1 MDGLLKHFAHC
12 RFAALLAALCLLESC
27 KGEAPRE
34 AAPVDVIVTDV
45 LQQDVPITGEWVGT
59 LEGSIT
65 AQIRAR
71 VTGYLQARR
80 YEEGSF
86 VHQGDLL
93 FLIDPRPYLA
103 ALEQAKG
110 QLERQQA
117 LLKMS
122 ELNVARYTPL
132 AKEGAV
138 SQRELDNAT
147 QMRDANAAAVLSDK
161 ANLDQAILNL
171 QWTKVESPIDG
182 IAGAAQGQVGDLIS
196 ESTPLT
202 TVSQVN
208 PIRVAFPVSE
218 REYLA
223 LAERLAQTQTFTAS
237 AKGAAQAAKEGAQ
250 EGDQRTAPPNG
261 EVRGRPGA
269 LELILANGNLF
280 SERGTF
286 IFVNRQVDERTGT
299 LLVKGE
305 FPNPGNLLRPGGY
318 AKIRAVTSLKKGA
331 LLVPQRAVSE
341 LQGTYHVAVVDKDNK
356 VSIRNVEP
364 GSRFENL
371 WIIEKGLEPNER
383 VIVEGLQKVRDGM
396 LVNVQTAAPEKAGG
410 STPSAAATPSRS
422 ARAAG

>member
-1 MDGLLKHFAHC
+1 MVFLIRNFGNARLVAVLLAMGL
-12 RFAALLAALCLLESC
+12 FAAC
-27 KGEAPRE
+27 KSEPERQ
-34 AAPVDVIVTDV
+34 AAPIDVVV
-45 LQQDVPITGEWVGT
+45 AEVVQRDVPIMGEWVGT
-59 LEGSIT
+59 LEGMVT

-80 YEEGSF
+80 YQEGGF
-86 VHQGDLL
+86 VRQGDLL

-110 QLERQQA
+110 TLERQQA
-117 LLKMS
+117 MLKMS
-122 ELNVARYTPL
+122 EINVARYTPL

-147 QMRDANAAAVLSDK
+147 QIRDANAAAVAADK

-171 QWTKVESPIDG
+171 QWTKVQSPIDG
-182 IAGAAQGQVGDLIS
+182 IAGAALGQVGDLIS
-196 ESTPLT
+196 ESTVLT
-202 TVSQVN
+202 SVSQVD

-218 REYLA
+218 REYLL
-223 LAERLAQTQTFTAS
+223 LADRIPQKSADAS
-237 AKGAAQAAKEGAQ
+237 MGATL
-250 EGDQRTAPPNG
+250 DTP
-261 EVRGRPGA
+261 EVRGKPGG
-269 LELILANGNLF
+269 LELTLTNGDTF
-280 SERGTF
+280 PERGTF

-305 FPNPGNLLRPGGY
+305 FPNPRNLLRPGGY

-356 VSIRNVEP
+356 VSIRNVVP
-364 GSRFENL
+364 GSRVESL

-396 LVNVQTAAPEKAGG
+396 VVNVQAAAPGAGE
-410 STPSAAATPSRS
+410 SPPSAATASKVS
-422 ARAAG
+422 ARASG

>member
-1 MDGLLKHFAHC
+1 MKSFADT
-12 RFAALLAALCLLESC
+12 RFAALLVALSLVTACKSEPRRES
-27 KGEAPRE
+27 GPI
-34 AAPVDVIVTDV
+34 DVVVTEV
-45 LQQDVPITGEWVGT
+45 LQRDVPITGEWVGT
-59 LEGSIT
+59 LEGQIT

-80 YEEGSF
+80 YNEGSY
-86 VHQGDLL
+86 VRQGDLL

-122 ELNVARYTPL
+122 EINVARYTPL

-147 QMRDANAAAVLSDK
+147 QLRDANAAAVLSAK

-196 ESTPLT
+196 ESTILT
-202 TVSQVN
+202 SVSQVD

-223 LAERLAQTQTFTAS
+223 LADRLPQTSTAS
-237 AKGAAQAAKEGAQ
+237 APGGGQEKGQETSPPAA
-250 EGDQRTAPPNG
+250 
-261 EVRGRPGA
+261 RGKPGG
-269 LELILANGNLF
+269 LELILTNGD
-280 SERGTF
+280 SYPQRGTF

-318 AKIRAVTSLKKGA
+318 AKVLAVTTLKKGA

-341 LQGTYHVAVVDKDNK
+341 LQGTFHVAVVDKDNK
-356 VSIRNVEP
+356 VSIRSVEP
-364 GSRFENL
+364 GSRFESL
-371 WIIEKGLEPNER
+371 WIIKKGLEPNER
-383 VIVEGLQKVRDGM
+383 VIIEGLQKVRDGM
-396 LVNVQTAAPEKAGG
+396 LVNVQTAAPGGAGE
-410 STPSAAATPSRS
+410 SAPSAAATSSRS
-422 ARAAG
+422 TRATG

>member
-1 MDGLLKHFAHC
+1 MKSSADTW
-12 RFAALLAALCLLESC
+12 FAALLAALSLFTAC
-27 KGEAPRE
+27 KSEPKRE
-34 AAPVDVIVTDV
+34 AGPVDVVVTEV
-45 LQQDVPITGEWVGT
+45 LQRDVPITGEWVGT
-59 LEGSIT
+59 LEGQIT

-80 YEEGSF
+80 YEEGSY
-86 VHQGDLL
+86 VRQGDLL

-117 LLKMS
+117 VLKMS
-122 ELNVARYTPL
+122 EINVARYTPL

-147 QMRDANAAAVLSDK
+147 QLRDANAGAVLSAK

-196 ESTPLT
+196 ESTILT
-202 TVSQVN
+202 TVSQVD

-223 LAERLAQTQTFTAS
+223 LADRLGRA
-237 AKGAAQAAKEGAQ
+237 G
-250 EGDQRTAPPNG
+250 APPSPG
-261 EVRGRPGA
+261 MGQEKPAGAPPQSAEVRARPGG
-269 LELILANGNLF
+269 LEMILTDGSAYPA
-280 SERGTF
+280 RGTF

-305 FPNPGNLLRPGGY
+305 FPNPEHLLRPGGY
-318 AKIRAVTSLKKGA
+318 AKVRAVTTLKKGA

-356 VSIRNVEP
+356 VSIRSVEP

-383 VIVEGLQKVRDGM
+383 VVIEGVQKVRDGT
-396 LVNVQTAAPEKAGG
+396 LVNVQTAAPAAL
-410 STPSAAATPSRS
+410 TPPSPP
-422 ARAAG
+422 RADG

>member
-1 MDGLLKHFAHC
+1 MKSFAVPGYVPLLVALGLVSA
-12 RFAALLAALCLLESC
+12 C
-27 KGEAPRE
+27 KSEPKPEAG
-34 AAPVDVIVTDV
+34 PVDVVVAEV
-45 LQQDVPITGEWVGT
+45 LQRDVPITGEWVGT
-59 LEGSIT
+59 LEGQIT

-71 VTGYLQARR
+71 VTGYLQAKR
-80 YEEGSF
+80 YQEGSY
-86 VHQGDLL
+86 VRQGDLL

-103 ALEQAKG
+103 SLEQAKG

-122 ELNVARYTPL
+122 QINVARYTPL

-147 QMRDANAAAVLSDK
+147 QMMDANAAAVDSAK

-171 QWTKVESPIDG
+171 QWTKVESPITG

-196 ESTPLT
+196 ESTILT
-202 TVSQVN
+202 TVSQVD

-223 LAERLAQTQTFTAS
+223 LAERLSQA
-237 AKGAAQAAKEGAQ
+237 GAPGTGQETPEG
-250 EGDQRTAPPNG
+250 TPPPSS
-261 EVRGRPGA
+261 EVRGKPGG
-269 LELILANGNLF
+269 LEIILTNGDLYP
-280 SERGTF
+280 ERGTF

-299 LLVKGE
+299 MLVKGE
-305 FPNPGNLLRPGGY
+305 FPNPKSLLRPGGY
-318 AKIRAVTSLKKGA
+318 AKVRAVTSLKKGA

-356 VSIRNVEP
+356 VSIRSVQP
-364 GSRFENL
+364 GSRFEDL

-383 VIVEGLQKVRDGM
+383 VIVEGLQKVRDGT
-396 LVNVQTAAPEKAGG
+396 LVNVQTAAPGGAGG
-410 STPSAAATPSRS
+410 SAPSAAKAPSLS
-422 ARAAG
+422 ARASG

>member
-1 MDGLLKHFAHC
+1 MGLLVA
-12 RFAALLAALCLLESC
+12 C
-27 KGEAPRE
+27 KGEPE
-34 AAPVDVIVTDV
+34 HKAAPIDVVVTEV
-45 LQQDVPITGEWVGT
+45 VQRDVPITGEWVGT
-59 LEGSIT
+59 LEGKIT

-80 YEEGSF
+80 YAEGGF
-86 VHQGDLL
+86 VRQGDLL

-110 QLERQQA
+110 TLERQRA

-122 ELNVARYTPL
+122 EINVARYTPL
-132 AKEGAV
+132 AAAGAV

-147 QMRDANAAAVLSDK
+147 QIRDANQASVDAAK
-161 ANLDQAILNL
+161 ANVDQAILNL

-182 IAGAAQGQVGDLIS
+182 IAGAALGQVGDLIS
-196 ESTPLT
+196 ET
-202 TVSQVN
+202 TVLTSVSLVD

-218 REYLA
+218 REYLS
-223 LAERLAQTQTFTAS
+223 LADRLPQTSATAS
-237 AKGAAQAAKEGAQ
+237 ANATVGGTL
-250 EGDQRTAPPNG
+250 DAP
-261 EVRGRPGA
+261 EVRGKPGG
-269 LELILANGNLF
+269 LEMILTNGDTF
-280 SERGTF
+280 PERGTF

-305 FPNPGNLLRPGGY
+305 FPNPGNVLRPGGY
-318 AKIRAVTSLKKGA
+318 AKVRAVTSMKKGA

-356 VSIRNVEP
+356 VSIRNVVP
-364 GSRFENL
+364 GSRFESL

-396 LVNVQTAAPEKAGG
+396 VVNVQTAAPGAGE
-410 STPSAAATPSRS
+410 SPPSAATASKVS
-422 ARAAG
+422 ARASG

>member
-1 MDGLLKHFAHC
+1 VVLLIRNFADA
-12 RFAALLAALCLLESC
+12 RFLPLLLAVSVLSAC
-27 KGEAPRE
+27 KSEPQRQ
-34 AAPVDVIVTDV
+34 AAPVDVVVTEV
-45 LQQDVPITGEWVGT
+45 VQRDVPIMGEWVGT
-59 LEGSIT
+59 LEGQVT

-80 YEEGSF
+80 YAEGGF
-86 VHQGDLL
+86 VRQGDLL

-110 QLERQQA
+110 TLERQQA

-122 ELNVARYTPL
+122 EINVARYEPL

-147 QMRDANAAAVLSDK
+147 QIRDANAAAVAADK

-182 IAGAAQGQVGDLIS
+182 IAGAALGQVGDLIS
-196 ESTPLT
+196 ESTVLT
-202 TVSQVN
+202 SVSQVD

-218 REYLA
+218 REYLS
-223 LAERLAQTQTFTAS
+223 LADRLPQTSATAS
-237 AKGAAQAAKEGAQ
+237 ANAVVGATL
-250 EGDQRTAPPNG
+250 DAP
-261 EVRGRPGA
+261 EVRGKSGG
-269 LELILANGNLF
+269 LELILTNGE
-280 SERGTF
+280 SYPQRGTF

-364 GSRFENL
+364 GSRVESL

-383 VIVEGLQKVRDGM
+383 VIVEGVQKVRDGM
-396 LVNVQTAAPEKAGG
+396 VVNVQTAAPGAGENP
-410 STPSAAATPSRS
+410 PSAATASKAS
-422 ARAAG
+422 ARASG

>member
-1 MDGLLKHFAHC
+1 MKRFAH
-12 RFAALLAALCLLESC
+12 RRRAAFLVAVGLLAAC
-27 KGEAPRE
+27 KKAAPPEAL
-34 AAPVDVIVTDV
+34 PVDVVVSQV
-45 LQQDVPITGEWVGT
+45 LQRDVPITGEWVGT
-59 LEGSIT
+59 LEGQIT

-71 VTGYLQARR
+71 VTGYLQAKR
-80 YEEGSF
+80 YQEGSF
-86 VHQGDLL
+86 VKQGDLL

-110 QLERQQA
+110 TLERQQA

-122 ELNVARYTPL
+122 EINVARYTPL

-147 QMRDANAAAVLSDK
+147 QIRDANAAAVLADK
-161 ANLDQAILNL
+161 GALDQAILNL

-196 ESTPLT
+196 ENTVLT
-202 TVSQVN
+202 TVSQVD

-218 REYLA
+218 REYLT
-223 LAERLAQTQTFTAS
+223 LAARLRQEESPFS
-237 AKGAAQAAKEGAQ
+237 GAKPPGV
-250 EGDQRTAPPNG
+250 APPSPG
-261 EVRGRPGA
+261 PEIRGKPGG
-269 LELILANGNLF
+269 LEMILTNGNLF
-280 SERGTF
+280 PERGTF

-318 AKIRAVTSLKKGA
+318 AKVRAVTSLKKGA

-356 VSIRNVEP
+356 VSIRSVEP
-364 GSRFENL
+364 GNRIENL

-383 VIVEGLQKVRDGM
+383 VVVEGLQKVRDGSV
-396 LVNVQTAAPEKAGG
+396 VNVQTAPPETSPG
-410 STPSAAATPSRS
+410 STPSASTAPSRFPGV
-422 ARAAG
+422 AG

>member
-1 MDGLLKHFAHC
+1 MKNFACPQLIPLLVALGLLSA
-12 RFAALLAALCLLESC
+12 C
-27 KGEAPRE
+27 KSAPKPEAG
-34 AAPVDVIVTDV
+34 PVDVVVTEV
-45 LQQDVPITGEWVGT
+45 LQRDVPITGEWVGT
-59 LEGSIT
+59 LEGQIT

-80 YEEGSF
+80 YEEGSYIR
-86 VHQGDLL
+86 QGDLL

-122 ELNVARYTPL
+122 EINVARYTPL

-147 QMRDANAAAVLSDK
+147 QLRDANAASVLSAK

-196 ESTPLT
+196 ESTILT
-202 TVSQVN
+202 TVSQVD

-223 LAERLAQTQTFTAS
+223 LADRLSKA
-237 AKGAAQAAKEGAQ
+237 GAPGMGQEKPEGTPPPSEARGKPGGL
-250 EGDQRTAPPNG
+250 EIILTNGDLYP
-261 EVRGRPGA
+261 
-269 LELILANGNLF
+269 
-280 SERGTF
+280 ERGTL

-299 LLVKGE
+299 MLVKGE
-305 FPNPGNLLRPGGY
+305 FPNPKNLLRPGGY
-318 AKIRAVTSLKKGA
+318 AKVRAVTSLKKGA

-356 VSIRNVEP
+356 VSIRSVEP

-383 VIVEGLQKVRDGM
+383 VIIEGLQKVRDGTV
-396 LVNVQTAAPEKAGG
+396 VNVQTAAPEGPGG
-410 STPSAAATPSRS
+410 NAPSAAAAPSLP
-422 ARAAG
+422 ARANG

>member
-1 MDGLLKHFAHC
+1 V
-12 RFAALLAALCLLESC
+12 ALLAAC
-27 KGEAPRE
+27 KGQPEQKV
-34 AAPVDVIVTDV
+34 APVDVVVTEV
-45 LQQDVPITGEWVGT
+45 LQRDVPITGEWVGT
-59 LEGSIT
+59 LEGAIT

-80 YEEGSF
+80 YAEGSF
-86 VHQGDLL
+86 VRQGDLL

-110 QLERQQA
+110 TLERQQA

-122 ELNVARYTPL
+122 EINVARYEPL

-147 QMRDANAAAVLSDK
+147 QIRDANAAAVAADK
-161 ANLDQAILNL
+161 ANLDQAVLNL

-182 IAGAAQGQVGDLIS
+182 IAGQALGQVGDLIS
-196 ESTPLT
+196 ESTVLT
-202 TVSQVN
+202 SVSQVD

-218 REYLA
+218 REYLSFA
-223 LAERLAQTQTFTAS
+223 DRLPQS
-237 AKGAAQAAKEGAQ
+237 AR
-250 EGDQRTAPPNG
+250 DSP
-261 EVRGRPGA
+261 EVRGKTGA
-269 LELILANGNLF
+269 LELILTNGDTYP
-280 SERGTF
+280 ERGTF

-305 FPNPGNLLRPGGY
+305 FPNPRNILRPGGY
-318 AKIRAVTSLKKGA
+318 GKVRAVTSLKKGA
-331 LLVPQRAVSE
+331 LLVPQRAVTE

-364 GSRFENL
+364 GSRFESL

-383 VIVEGLQKVRDGM
+383 VIVEGQQKVRDGM
-396 LVNVQTAAPEKAGG
+396 VVNVQTAAPGAGE
-410 STPSAAATPSRS
+410 SPPSAAAASKVS
-422 ARAAG
+422 ARASG